1 MLEEEQEAEGDGSS
15 AVWPSRRCN
24 GLGGRPR
31 WSVAHHT
38 SHAALRGLI
47 CFNFLINRMEV
58 RIPVPG
64 VNILL
69 FISNLMNKE
78 KIFKATSKSKI
89 WWRECFREMNLSEG
103 SELEWDKRKFRR
115 MNEGMEDFHNT
126 LCFPS
131 LQLHYSAFC
140 HYMEIRKKKLLTKRI
155 KAYLAHSFGSLSAR
169 PDASLVGL
177 WGWYCCWKNSQT
189 VKSITGQEEMHMS
202 PLMWALPEPPELIAR
217 TPL

>member
-1 MLEEEQEAEGDGSS
+1 MWVLKSQHRWHSLAFWSTGQGLWAWVGWRYTFINSFVTGAVLEEEQEAEGDGSS
-15 AVWPSRRCN
+15 VVWPSRRCN

-140 HYMEIRKKKLLTKRI
+140 HYMEIPKR
-155 KAYLAHSFGSLSAR
+155 SSLQK
-169 PDASLVGL
+169 G
-177 WGWYCCWKNSQT
+177 
-189 VKSITGQEEMHMS
+189 
-202 PLMWALPEPPELIAR
+202 
-217 TPL
+217 